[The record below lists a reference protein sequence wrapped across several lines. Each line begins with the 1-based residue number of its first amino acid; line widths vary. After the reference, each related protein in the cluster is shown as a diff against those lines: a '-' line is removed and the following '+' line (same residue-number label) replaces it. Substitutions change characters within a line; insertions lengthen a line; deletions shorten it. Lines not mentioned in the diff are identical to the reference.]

1 MPFYKLFL
9 VLVCSFVICNTS
21 PFNSFYLHILS
32 TFGKWMQWPTS
43 LLRFHPSYDI
53 RSGNRTLFRG
63 TFCFLFLLFRYVVQR
78 PSSVSFAE
86 CSNFLYVGGNLAV
99 GSCEQVPPSTQKV
112 SSSCSFFALCTVVYP
127 FPAASSI
134 PYKLEV
140 LYPRKHG
147 YIAKRV
153 NTVCKC
159 LPPKLALLYPLDVQQ
174 GGRARQDGCNVL
186 LL

>member
-1 MPFYKLFL
+1 
-9 VLVCSFVICNTS
+9 
-21 PFNSFYLHILS
+21 
-32 TFGKWMQWPTS
+32 MQCPTS
-43 LLRFHPSYDI
+43 LPRSHLSDDI
-53 RSGNRTLFRG
+53 RSGNRALFRG
-63 TFCFLFLLFRYVVQR
+63 SFRCVFLLFRYVVQR
-78 PSSVSFAE
+78 PSSVLFAE

-99 GSCEQVPPSTQKV
+99 GSCEQVPPPSTQKV

>member
-1 MPFYKLFL
+1 MTHFTAQIPS
-9 VLVCSFVICNTS
+9 VLRY
-21 PFNSFYLHILS
+21 P
-32 TFGKWMQWPTS
+32 
-43 LLRFHPSYDI
+43 LRQSYSI
-53 RSGNRTLFRG
+53 PGY
-63 TFCFLFLLFRYVVQR
+63 FLFSISIIQICCSAAFQR
-78 PSSVSFAE
+78 FVCGVFKL
-86 CSNFLYVGGNLAV
+86 LYVGGNLAV
-99 GSCEQVPPSTQKV
+99 GSCEQVPPPSTQKV